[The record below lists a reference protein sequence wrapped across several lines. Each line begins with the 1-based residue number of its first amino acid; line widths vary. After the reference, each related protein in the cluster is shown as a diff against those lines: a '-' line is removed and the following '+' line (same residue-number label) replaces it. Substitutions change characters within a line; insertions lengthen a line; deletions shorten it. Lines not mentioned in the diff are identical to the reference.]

1 MMATS
6 GHEMQ
11 AFLLV
16 AGIVLVLITATVAGL
31 LLKLR
36 VADSRL
42 HAATIDNLN
51 ARVYSWW
58 LIAGALGLALW
69 GGRGAVI
76 GLFAWVSF
84 VASREF
90 GAPHGQTQADRLT
103 HASLRWIALPLQYL
117 FVWLQWH
124 ALFIAFL
131 PLCAVVALP
140 LLRAATGSGPERKSS
155 AGLLLCVY
163 AVSYVPAL
171 LTLEIPGYEGRNLF
185 LLTFLLVITQS
196 SDVLQYLWGK
206 MLGRRPI
213 APRIS
218 PNKTVEGAIGGVA
231 CASAL
236 GVLLAPVTPFGP
248 AQAGA
253 VALSVALAGFAGGL
267 LFSAIKRSRGIKDWS
282 DLIPGHG
289 GILDRI
295 DSLVLSAPL
304 FFYFVYFAWAR

>member
-11 AFLLV
+11 AYLLV
-16 AGIVLVLITATVAGL
+16 AGIVIVLITATVTGL
-31 LLKLR
+31 ILKVR
-36 VADSRL
+36 IADGRM
-42 HAATIDNLN
+42 HAAIDNLN

-69 GGRGAVI
+69 CGRAAVI
-76 GLFAWVSF
+76 GLFACISV
-84 VASREF
+84 VALREF
-90 GAPHGQTQADRLT
+90 CIPHGQTPADRLIQ
-103 HASLRWIALPLQYL
+103 ASLRWIALPLQYL

-131 PLCAVVALP
+131 PLCAIVVLP
-140 LLRAATGSGPERKSS
+140 LLRAATGSAPERKSS

-171 LTLEIPGYEGRNLF
+171 LTLEIPGYEGRNPF
-185 LLTFLLVITQS
+185 LLTFLLVITQA

-218 PNKTVEGAIGGVA
+218 PNKTVEGAIGGIA
-231 CASAL
+231 CASAI
-236 GVLLAPVTPFGP
+236 GVLLAPITPFSP
-248 AQAGA
+248 AQAGV
-253 VALSVALAGFAGGL
+253 VAFAVALAGFVGGL
-267 LFSAIKRSRGIKDWS
+267 LLSAIKRRRGIKDWS

-289 GILDRI
+289 GILDRL